1 MTEREEPPFLSRW
14 SSRKIAAKDAQET
27 AATEAAAQV
36 SVPET
41 VGKPVSA
48 GNEAGAP
55 TAAAPVVPL
64 PPVDSL
70 RGIASEYREFLK
82 PGVDEALKRAALK
95 KLFNDP
101 HFGFAAMDKLD
112 IYIDD
117 YSIEDPIP
125 EALLRKL
132 NQSKS
137 LFLFEEKKAEGTDPD
152 PLIVDAVS
160 HPAAVPADGG
170 APASVAPMSSVS
182 PMSPMSPMS
191 PIAPMALDPAQSLTP
206 VTVKPETTKR
216 G

>member
-27 AATEAAAQV
+27 AATEAAAQA
-36 SVPET
+36 SVP
-41 VGKPVSA
+41 VADGKPVSA
-48 GNEAGAP
+48 DNEAGAS

-70 RGIASEYREFLK
+70 RGIASEYRDFLK

-152 PLIVDAVS
+152 QLIVDVVPQ
-160 HPAAVPADGG
+160 PAAVPADDGT
-170 APASVAPMSSVS
+170 PASLSPVS
-182 PMSPMSPMS
+182 AVS

-206 VTVKPETTKR
+206 VTLKPETTKR

>member
-27 AATEAAAQV
+27 AATEAAAQA
-36 SVPET
+36 SVP
-41 VGKPVSA
+41 VADGKPVSA
-48 GNEAGAP
+48 DNEAGAS

-137 LFLFEEKKAEGTDPD
+137 LFLFEEKKAEGTDPEQ
-152 PLIVDAVS
+152 LIVDVVPQ
-160 HPAAVPADGG
+160 PAGVPADDGT
-170 APASVAPMSSVS
+170 PASLSPVS
-182 PMSPMSPMS
+182 ALS
-191 PIAPMALDPAQSLTP
+191 PIAPMALDPAQSLAP

>member
-27 AATEAAAQV
+27 AATEAAAQACVPV
-36 SVPET
+36 SD
-41 VGKPVSA
+41 GQPVSA
-48 GNEAGAP
+48 GREADAP

-70 RGIASEYREFLK
+70 RGIASEYHEFLK

-152 PLIVDAVS
+152 PLIVDALPQ
-160 HPAAVPADGG
+160 PAAVPADDG
-170 APASVAPMSSVS
+170 APASLS
-182 PMSPMSPMS
+182 PLSPMSPMS
-191 PIAPMALDPAQSLTP
+191 PISPMALDPAQSLTP
-206 VTVKPETTKR
+206 VTLKPEATKR

>member
-27 AATEAAAQV
+27 AATEAAAQA
-36 SVPET
+36 SVP
-41 VGKPVSA
+41 VADGKPVSA
-48 GNEAGAP
+48 DNEAGAS

-152 PLIVDAVS
+152 QLIVDVVPQ
-160 HPAAVPADGG
+160 PAAVPPDDGT
-170 APASVAPMSSVS
+170 PASLSPVS
-182 PMSPMSPMS
+182 AVS
-191 PIAPMALDPAQSLTP
+191 PIAPMALDPAQSLAP
-206 VTVKPETTKR
+206 SALKPEATKR

>member
-1 MTEREEPPFLSRW
+1 M
-14 SSRKIAAKDAQET
+14 
-27 AATEAAAQV
+27 
-36 SVPET
+36 
-41 VGKPVSA
+41 
-48 GNEAGAP
+48 
-55 TAAAPVVPL
+55 VPL

-182 PMSPMSPMS
+182 PMSPMSPM
-191 PIAPMALDPAQSLTP
+191 PPMLPAFPGNTRW
-206 VTVKPETTKR
+206 TNR
-216 G
+216 

>member
-27 AATEAAAQV
+27 AATEAAAQA
-36 SVPET
+36 SVP
-41 VGKPVSA
+41 VADGKPVSA
-48 GNEAGAP
+48 DNEAGAS

-152 PLIVDAVS
+152 QLIVDVVPQ
-160 HPAAVPADGG
+160 PAAVPPDDGT
-170 APASVAPMSSVS
+170 PASLSPVS
-182 PMSPMSPMS
+182 AVS
-191 PIAPMALDPAQSLTP
+191 PIAPMALDPAQSLAP
-206 VTVKPETTKR
+206 VTLKPETTKR

>member
-27 AATEAAAQV
+27 AATEAAAQA
-36 SVPET
+36 SVP
-41 VGKPVSA
+41 VADGKPVSA
-48 GNEAGAP
+48 DNEAGAS

-152 PLIVDAVS
+152 QLIVDVVPQ
-160 HPAAVPADGG
+160 PAGVPADDGT
-170 APASVAPMSSVS
+170 PASLSAVS
-182 PMSPMSPMS
+182 PMS
-191 PIAPMALDPAQSLTP
+191 PMALDPAQSLAP

>member
-14 SSRKIAAKDAQET
+14 SSRKIAAKDAQEP
-27 AATEAAAQV
+27 AATEAAAQA
-36 SVPET
+36 SVPVT
-41 VGKPVSA
+41 DGKPVSA

-55 TAAAPVVPL
+55 TASAPVVPL

-137 LFLFEEKKAEGTDPD
+137 LFLFEEKKAEGTDPEQ
-152 PLIVDAVS
+152 LIVDVVPQ
-160 HPAAVPADGG
+160 PAGVPADDGT
-170 APASVAPMSSVS
+170 PASLSAVS
-182 PMSPMSPMS
+182 PMS
-191 PIAPMALDPAQSLTP
+191 PMALDPAQSLAP

>member
-27 AATEAAAQV
+27 AATEAAQASLPV
-36 SVPET
+36 SD
-41 VGKPVSA
+41 GQPVSA
-48 GNEAGAP
+48 GKEAGAP

-70 RGIASEYREFLK
+70 RGIASEYHEFLK
-82 PGVDEALKRAALK
+82 PGVDEVLKRAALK

-152 PLIVDAVS
+152 QLIVDVVPQ
-160 HPAAVPADGG
+160 PAAVPADDGT
-170 APASVAPMSSVS
+170 PASLSPVS
-182 PMSPMSPMS
+182 AVS
-191 PIAPMALDPAQSLTP
+191 PIAPRALAPAQSLAP
-206 VTVKPETTKR
+206 SALKPEATKR

>member
-1 MTEREEPPFLSRW
+1 MTEREEPSFLSRW
-14 SSRKIAAKDAQET
+14 SSRKIAAKDAQEI
-27 AATEAAAQV
+27 AATEAAAQA
-36 SVPET
+36 SVPVT
-41 VGKPVSA
+41 DGKPVST

-82 PGVDEALKRAALK
+82 PGVDEVLKRAALK

-137 LFLFEEKKAEGTDPD
+137 LFLFEEKKAEGTDPEQ
-152 PLIVDAVS
+152 LIVDVVPQ
-160 HPAAVPADGG
+160 PAAVPADDGT
-170 APASVAPMSSVS
+170 PASLSPVS
-182 PMSPMSPMS
+182 PVSAVS
-191 PIAPMALDPAQSLTP
+191 PISPMALDPAQSLAP
-206 VTVKPETTKR
+206 VTLKPETTKR

>member
-27 AATEAAAQV
+27 AATEAAQASLPV
-36 SVPET
+36 SD
-41 VGKPVSA
+41 GQPVSA
-48 GNEAGAP
+48 GKEAGAP

-70 RGIASEYREFLK
+70 RGIASEYHEFLK

-152 PLIVDAVS
+152 QLIVDAVPQ
-160 HPAAVPADGG
+160 PAAVPADDGT
-170 APASVAPMSSVS
+170 PASLSPVS
-182 PMSPMSPMS
+182 AVS
-191 PIAPMALDPAQSLTP
+191 PIAPMALDPAQSLAP
-206 VTVKPETTKR
+206 SALKPEATKR

>member
-1 MTEREEPPFLSRW
+1 MTEREDLPFLSRW

-27 AATEAAAQV
+27 AATEAAAQA
-36 SVPET
+36 SVPVT
-41 VGKPVSA
+41 DGKPVSA

-55 TAAAPVVPL
+55 TAVAPVVPL

-70 RGIASEYREFLK
+70 LGIASEYREFLK

-152 PLIVDAVS
+152 QLIVDVVPQ
-160 HPAAVPADGG
+160 PAAVPADDGT
-170 APASVAPMSSVS
+170 PASLSPVSAVS
-182 PMSPMSPMS
+182 PIS
-191 PIAPMALDPAQSLTP
+191 PMALDPAQLLAP

>member
-27 AATEAAAQV
+27 AATEAAAQA
-36 SVPET
+36 SVP
-41 VGKPVSA
+41 VADGKPVSA
-48 GNEAGAP
+48 DNEAGAS

-137 LFLFEEKKAEGTDPD
+137 LFLFEEKKAEGTDPEQ
-152 PLIVDAVS
+152 LIVDVVPQ
-160 HPAAVPADGG
+160 PAGVPADDGT
-170 APASVAPMSSVS
+170 PASLSAVS
-182 PMSPMSPMS
+182 PMS
-191 PIAPMALDPAQSLTP
+191 PMALDPAQSLAP